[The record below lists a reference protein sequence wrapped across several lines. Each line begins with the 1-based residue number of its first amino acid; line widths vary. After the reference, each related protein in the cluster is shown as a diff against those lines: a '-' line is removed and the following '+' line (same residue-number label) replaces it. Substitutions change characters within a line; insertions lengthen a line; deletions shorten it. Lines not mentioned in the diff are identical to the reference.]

1 MKKEQQ
7 QAREDKWRSQDDMNQ
22 LLDTVREMIVVVTRL
37 DKRPTEVETLA

>member
-37 DKRPTEVETLA
+37 DKRPTKVETLA